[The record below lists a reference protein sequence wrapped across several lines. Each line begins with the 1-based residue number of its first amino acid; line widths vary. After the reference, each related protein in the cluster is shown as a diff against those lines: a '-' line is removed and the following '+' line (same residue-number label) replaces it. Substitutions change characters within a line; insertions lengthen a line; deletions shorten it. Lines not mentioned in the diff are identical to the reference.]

1 MKMTR
6 RWLMKCLA
14 GMAPAIW
21 SSRALGASW
30 KRESFGGGS
39 DSFAPSGGAT
49 DFPKRS
55 LAPGPFQPTWD
66 SLKQYQTPDWFR
78 DAKFGIWAHWSAQCV
93 PEQGDWYARQMY
105 IQGSPQNKFHVEHYG
120 PPSQFGFK
128 DIDHIWKAENWDPD
142 ALMQLYVKAGARY
155 FVSLANHHDN
165 FDCYDSKFHDW
176 NSVRIGPK
184 KDIVGIWAKTARK
197 HGLRF
202 GVTNHSGHAW
212 HWFQTAYGYDPE
224 GALAGVPYDGF
235 LKREDGKGKWWEGLD
250 PQELYTGPNMVMPKG
265 LTAIKAAQDWHEGHD
280 RVWTEDPPANNQ
292 AFVEKWFL
300 RCQNLL
306 DQYQPDLLYFD
317 NLELPL
323 GQAGLDIAA
332 HFYNSNIKNHAGRL
346 EAVLNS
352 KGLAP
357 DRVGTMVLDIER
369 GRANK
374 ILPAP
379 WQTDT
384 CIGDWHYRRSL
395 YEKHE
400 YKSGETVIKMLMD
413 IVSKNGNLLLN
424 IPVRGDGT
432 IDDDERKVLA
442 ELATWMP
449 DNQEAIFGT
458 RPFVVFGEG
467 PPDLA
472 STGNFNEEKAR
483 PYTAEDIRFTT
494 KGETLYATALGWPAS
509 GKITITTLAKGS
521 ACYPKEIGRV
531 ELLGTKGALP
541 FTRDGKGL
549 TVTMPE
555 KKPNEF
561 AYALRITP

>member
-1 MKMTR
+1 
-6 RWLMKCLA
+6 
-14 GMAPAIW
+14 
-21 SSRALGASW
+21 
-30 KRESFGGGS
+30 
-39 DSFAPSGGAT
+39 
-49 DFPKRS
+49 
-55 LAPGPFQPTWD
+55 
-66 SLKQYQTPDWFR
+66 
-78 DAKFGIWAHWSAQCV
+78 
-93 PEQGDWYARQMY
+93 
-105 IQGSPQNKFHVEHYG
+105 
-120 PPSQFGFK
+120 
-128 DIDHIWKAENWDPD
+128 
-142 ALMQLYVKAGARY
+142 
-155 FVSLANHHDN
+155 
-165 FDCYDSKFHDW
+165 
-176 NSVRIGPK
+176 
-184 KDIVGIWAKTARK
+184 VGIWAATARK

-235 LKREDGKGKWWEGLD
+235 LKREDGKGKWWDGLD

-265 LTAIKAAQDWHEGHD
+265 LTSIKAAQDWHEEHD
-280 RVWTEDPPANNQ
+280 RVWTEYPPASNQ

-306 DQYQPDLLYFD
+306 DQYNPDLLYFD

-332 HFYNSNIKNHAGRL
+332 HFYNSNMKNHAGRM

-352 KGLAP
+352 KALTP
-357 DRVGTMVLDIER
+357 DHDGTMVLDIER

-374 ILPAP
+374 ILFAP

-400 YKSGETVIKMLMD
+400 YRTAETVIKMLVD

-449 DNQEAIFGT
+449 DNQEAVFGT
-458 RPFVVFGEG
+458 RPFAVFGEG

-472 STGNFNEEKAR
+472 STGNFNESKAR

-494 KGETLYATALGWPAS
+494 KGDTLYATALGWPAN
-509 GKITITTLAKGS
+509 GKITINTLAKGS
-521 ACYPKEIGRV
+521 ASYPKEIARV
-531 ELLGTKGALP
+531 ELLGAKGALP

-549 TVTMPE
+549 TVTMPG

-561 AYALRITP
+561 AYVLRITS